1 MRFFNFTRK
10 KKLPHEKSYPAL
22 VDLAVY
28 IKNLQTS
35 LNDAK
40 FLENLSDE
48 KIDAYIKTLKKNKN
62 KKYHF
67 AESRGYET
75 IDTLKNALVE
85 LAINIKAFQEEL
97 DAITKDKG

>member
-1 MRFFNFTRK
+1 MGWFTRK

-28 IKNLQTS
+28 LKNLQTS
-35 LNDAK
+35 LKDPK
-40 FLENLSDE
+40 FIANLNQE
-48 KIDAYIKTLKKNKN
+48 EIDAYLNKLKENKN
-62 KKYHF
+62 KTLAYT
-67 AESRGYET
+67 RGYET

-97 DAITKDKG
+97 NALQEVKDK

>member
-1 MRFFNFTRK
+1 M
-10 KKLPHEKSYPAL
+10 PHEKSYPAL

-35 LNDAK
+35 LDDPNFQA
-40 FLENLSDE
+40 NLSDDNY
-48 KIDAYIKTLKKNKN
+48 IDTLMDN
-62 KKYHF
+62 KKKTGF
-67 AESRGYET
+67 IRRLET

-97 DAITKDKG
+97 EALPDITDKES

>member
-1 MRFFNFTRK
+1 MGLFNFTRK

-35 LNDAK
+35 LDDPNFQEK
-40 FLENLSDE
+40 FSHDIY
-48 KIDAYIKTLKKNKN
+48 IDTLMSN
-62 KKYHF
+62 KKKTGFMH
-67 AESRGYET
+67 RLET

-97 DAITKDKG
+97 DALPDIRDKES